1 MTPLPIDEHLTRVI
15 EALRDERV
23 CVLVAEPGAGKTTRV
38 PPAILEAGLMGK
50 PNDRLVMLQPRRIA
64 ARAAAARIASER
76 GWSLGNE
83 VGYHIRFEKRLT
95 DSTRLRVLTEGLFTR
110 QIVADPFLEGVGCVV
125 LDEFHERS
133 LDIDLA
139 LAMLREVREGARDD
153 LLIVVMSATLDA
165 ESVATF
171 LGGAPILQ
179 IPGRTFPVAVE
190 HARPSAL
197 KLPERV
203 ASVVASIDDPGDV
216 LVFLPGVSE
225 IERTHRALGSV
236 DGRFDLRMLHGSL
249 SFDAQQQALAPS
261 DRGRIVLSTNIAET
275 SLTIDGVTTVVDS
288 GLARVPRF
296 DPRRGLDRLELVRIS
311 KASST
316 QRAGR
321 AGRTRPGRCI
331 RLWTASEHAAL
342 RDFEDAEVRRVDLAP
357 TVLALR
363 SWGVSDPRAF
373 GWFDRPDDT
382 SLDAA
387 ERLLHLLDAIDADNR
402 ITSTG
407 EQLARLPVHPRIGRL
422 LIAGVDM
429 GVPGPACAMAAL
441 LSEKDIVRDDESR
454 ATGTPRTTGP
464 SDLLWRLAIL
474 DDERSAHAPNID
486 RIALRQVRRVRD
498 ELDRITRR
506 LRPHRSQPAIDA
518 DPLLLLPLLAYPD
531 RVCRRR
537 DHASGTM
544 VGGGGVRLDPAC
556 VVREGEFFV
565 ALDARSDQRS
575 RSREATVRIASRVER
590 EWIETLLAS
599 SIRTDRAVT
608 FDESS
613 AKATA
618 WKRTVLVDLPLRE
631 VREQNVDAL
640 EVSRALA
647 EALKPRAAEL
657 FEQDES
663 ASRLL
668 ARLRFVQRVA
678 PELSWPRIEPASWIE
693 DACVGRRSAEQLDL
707 AGAIR
712 SRLVYPLDRK
722 LDEFAP
728 ESVEV
733 PTGSVIRLDYAN
745 VNTAPVLAVRLQELF
760 GLPETPRIA
769 GGRVK
774 VLLHLLAP
782 NYRPVQ
788 VTDDLASF
796 WKNTYEQVRKDL
808 RARYPKH
815 AWPDDP
821 ANSQAIRGPR
831 KRRS

>member
-1 MTPLPIDEHLTRVI
+1 MTPLPIDEHLPRVI
-15 EALRDERV
+15 EALRAARV

-38 PPAILEAGLMGK
+38 PPAILESGLMRS

-95 DSTRLRVLTEGLFTR
+95 DATRLRVLTEGLFTR
-110 QIVADPFLEGVGCVV
+110 QIVADPFLDGIGCVV

-139 LAMLREVREGARDD
+139 LAMLREVRESARDD

-165 ESVATF
+165 ESVAAF
-171 LGGAPILQ
+171 LGGVPILQ
-179 IPGRTFPVAVE
+179 VPGRTFPVAVE

-203 ASVVASIDDPGDV
+203 ASAVSTVQEPGDV

-225 IERTHRALGSV
+225 IERTHRALEGL

-249 SFDAQQQALAPS
+249 SFDAQQRALEPS
-261 DRGRIVLSTNIAET
+261 DRPRVVLSTNIAET
-275 SLTIDGVTTVVDS
+275 SLTIDGVTTVIDS

-296 DPRRGLDRLELVRIS
+296 DPKRGLDRLELVRIS
-311 KASST
+311 KASAT

-321 AGRTRPGRCI
+321 AGRTRPGRCV
-331 RLWTASEHAAL
+331 RLWTPSEHAAL
-342 RDFEDAEVRRVDLAP
+342 RDYEDAEVRRVDLAP

-363 SWGVSDPRAF
+363 SWGVSDPRGF
-373 GWFDRPDDT
+373 GWFDRPDDA

-387 ERLLHLLDAIDADNR
+387 ERLLHLLDAIDSDNR
-402 ITSTG
+402 VTAVG

-422 LIAGVDM
+422 LIAGVDL

-474 DDERSAHAPNID
+474 DDERSSHAPSID
-486 RIALRQVRRVRD
+486 RVALRQVRRVRD
-498 ELDRITRR
+498 ELERITRR
-506 LRPHRSQPAIDA
+506 LRPHRGVLPLDA

-537 DHASGTM
+537 DHAAGTM
-544 VGGGGVRLDPAC
+544 VGGGGVRLDPAS

-590 EWIETLLAS
+590 EWIETVLAS
-599 SIRTDRAVT
+599 SIRTDRAVS
-608 FDESS
+608 FDESTGRAS
-613 AKATA
+613 A
-618 WKRTVLVDLPLRE
+618 WKRTLLVDLPLRE
-631 VREQNVDAL
+631 VREQNVDASDI
-640 EVSRALA
+640 SRALA

-657 FEQDES
+657 FERDEA
-663 ASRLL
+663 ASRLM
-668 ARLRFVQRVA
+668 ARLRFVRRVA
-678 PELSWPRIEPASWIE
+678 SEMGWPEPDLGSLIEQ
-693 DACVGRRSAEQLDL
+693 ACIGKRSAEQLDL

-712 SRLVYPLDRK
+712 SMLVYPLDRR

-728 ESVEV
+728 ESIEV
-733 PTGSVIRLDYAN
+733 PTGSMIRLDYAN
-745 VNTAPVLAVRLQELF
+745 PNTPPVLAVRLQELF
-760 GLPETPRIA
+760 GLPETPRVG

-815 AWPDDP
+815 SWPDDP
-821 ANSQAIRGPR
+821 VTAAAIRGPR
-831 KRRS
+831 KRR